1 MFSFENIRSYIKT
14 QTEISRNAVK
24 LVKYKDRN
32 VLSIT
37 TVRYK
42 RIMFTHIKGAETGMT
57 ALMKAVGMSGGS
69 PVGALKKKLEDMG
82 LEVFVY
88 ESS

>member
-14 QTEISRNAVK
+14 QMEISRNAVK

-42 RIMFTHIKGAETGMT
+42 RIMFTHIKGGGNRHDRADESSRHERRKSGRGIEE
-57 ALMKAVGMSGGS
+57 KAVGQGS
-69 PVGALKKKLEDMG
+69 
-82 LEVFVY
+82 
-88 ESS
+88 